1 MFCPSFFSRVHLT
14 LLAPPWCRVFLRAD
28 AFLLSL
34 SFSLSPCAC
43 LSLSLSFEL
52 LRPPHP
58 PKASAAAA
66 AAAVLPVRPRLAS
79 LTPFLAVAHARRDR
93 RGRTRIYFVDTHSI
107 QDRIAASMRALSSLL
122 VFLSLYPVMGGACS
136 LRHACA
142 ADFASPPLI
151 LSFVALHRYRAWRE
165 RESSSKGDKR
175 KAESEEKT
183 SSSGL
188 GDFLLYVLLLL
199 CSIPSFFFKFLRAT
213 AQKGESRSV
222 QLSICS
228 VFLASPRASLCAD
241 CFLRFF
247 SRFVFVFFSLLLLQS
262 PGLRHSSLAPSL
274 LPPSQVRERDT
285 HTWPSPLLF
294 LISLSV
300 LDFDSLR
307 VVHTMCSRCRSV
319 VAEDNH

>member
-1 MFCPSFFSRVHLT
+1 MERERAAVRGTRGKLSQRNKHPHQASVIFS
-14 LLAPPWCRVFLRAD
+14 CMYF
-28 AFLLSL
+28 
-34 SFSLSPCAC
+34 SFS
-43 LSLSLSFEL
+43 
-52 LRPPHP
+52 
-58 PKASAAAA
+58 
-66 AAAVLPVRPRLAS
+66 V
-79 LTPFLAVAHARRDR
+79 
-93 RGRTRIYFVDTHSI
+93 
-107 QDRIAASMRALSSLL
+107 
-122 VFLSLYPVMGGACS
+122 
-136 LRHACA
+136 
-142 ADFASPPLI
+142 ASP
-151 LSFVALHRYRAWRE
+151 H
-165 RESSSKGDKR
+165 
-175 KAESEEKT
+175 
-183 SSSGL
+183 
-188 GDFLLYVLLLL
+188 
-199 CSIPSFFFKFLRAT
+199 FFFKFLRAT